1 MTTYVF
7 RDGKLVE
14 KELAEPLNSAPHY
27 ISDHMDPL
35 LHHAAMR
42 VIDSKSEF
50 RRETRAHGCV
60 EVGDSP
66 NYGTKRLFTPKLDKR
81 QRREDVQ
88 KAVYQLRNGRN
99 PYA

>member
-7 RDGKLVE
+7 RNGEIVE
-14 KELAEPLNSAPHY
+14 KDKAEPLGSTFSY

-50 RRETRAHGCV
+50 RRETKAHGCV
-60 EVGDSP
+60 EVGTDSS
-66 NYGTKRLFTPKLDKR
+66 YGQKRLFTPKLDKR
-81 QRREDVQ
+81 ERIQDIQ
-88 KAVYQLRNGRN
+88 KTIYQLRNGQR
-99 PYA
+99 